1 MLTQV
6 KRQRSRPVRGSRDGG
21 ATGSKTGKSCA
32 KDKTGDELSRE
43 VANVEESFTNSGKR
57 GRKRLVKMGDSKEN
71 DTRNY

>member
-6 KRQRSRPVRGSRDGG
+6 KRKRLGPIRGSGDGG

-43 VANVEESFTNSGKR
+43 VANVEESFTNSG
-57 GRKRLVKMGDSKEN
+57 
-71 DTRNY
+71 